1 MSSKSTPAAGFL
13 LREKKGHSTVYGA
26 GGHERI
32 STGGRWAQGVQEAVT
47 QEAGAYTESRWA
59 QEMAAYRKQVGTAS
73 RAGQKQQP
81 GHWIPLKARIDE
93 GFSWAPFPDPRPRA
107 ALGIW
112 VWKKWGDREL
122 SPKMNSRSQAY
133 SRWRFI
139 LGRWSVSDCSSDI
152 PSCPR
157 GTVLTPKEEM
167 RSLCP
172 EVLPGTSGCFL
183 ES

>member
-1 MSSKSTPAAGFL
+1 M
-13 LREKKGHSTVYGA
+13 YGA
-26 GGHERI
+26 GGHGRI
-32 STGGRWAQGVQEAVT
+32 STGGGWAQGVQEALT

-59 QEMAAYRKQVGTAS
+59 QEMGTYRKQVGTTS

-81 GHWIPLKARIDE
+81 GHWIPLKARIDK

-112 VWKKWGDREL
+112 VWKKRGDREL
-122 SPKMNSRSQAY
+122 SPKMSSRSQAY
-133 SRWRFI
+133 SRRRLFWGDGVY
-139 LGRWSVSDCSSDI
+139 LTAAVTSLPAPGEQAL
-152 PSCPR
+152 
-157 GTVLTPKEEM
+157 LTPQEEL

-172 EVLPGTSGCFL
+172 GVLPGTGGCFL